1 MDPLFVAHVT
11 VFAVAAL
18 VSFASV
24 VPARRVDHPDTRYGL
39 VGLLVTSGV
48 WAGAQAAYLVVPTVV
63 AKEAFYV
70 LGLIAGIVSVL
81 TWLYFAAA
89 YSGRSPQDAPY
100 RRSLVAVVAGLVLLK
115 VTNPLH
121 NAYFTASMASEPF
134 VHLALEYGAMHWLAM
149 GFSYS
154 LAFVGFYM
162 LIERFGQAGVSTR
175 PLEALVMLTAL
186 PLGLNILA
194 LRTEWLLP
202 LTYEPLG
209 VAAFGVGTL
218 AVYFDR
224 FQTVQ
229 LAADVEAPVI
239 VLDAASRIASV
250 NEQTERLFPET
261 ADSLGKPLE
270 TVRPRLS
277 EAVGDDSPL
286 EVPDEDGPRFFQVS
300 SSPFY
305 AGDTETGSVVILSE
319 VTERERYRRDLE
331 RKTEQ
336 LALLNRIVR
345 HDIRNEMG
353 VVIGWGQ
360 TLEGHVDS
368 DGRDALDRL
377 LGAANHVV
385 DLTDRAREFVTA
397 LDEDERPETQA
408 VDLVATLETELEK
421 QRSAHPEATI
431 TVAEDPP
438 AVAVRANEMLG
449 AVFRNLVSNA
459 IENVDHEEPTV
470 TVTVTE
476 REDSAVVRVADDGPG
491 IPDDRKD
498 RVFGKGEKGI
508 DSAGTGIGLFLVKTL
523 VEQFDG
529 QVWIE
534 DNEPR
539 GSVFV
544 VELPLAATAE

>member
-1 MDPLFVAHVT
+1 MDALFAAHVAT
-11 VFAVAAL
+11 FAVAAV
-18 VSFASV
+18 VSFGAV

-39 VGLLVTSGV
+39 VGLLLTSGV
-48 WAGAQAAYLVVPTVV
+48 WAGAQAAYLVVPSVV

-100 RRSLVAVVAGLVLLK
+100 RRPLVAVVVLLIALK

-121 NAYFTASMASEPF
+121 HLYFTAAMASEPF
-134 VHLALEYGAMHWLAM
+134 VHLALSYGSMHWLAM
-149 GFSYS
+149 GFAYS

-162 LIERFGQAGVSTR
+162 LVERFAQAGVRTR
-175 PLEALVMLTAL
+175 ALEGLVLLTAL

-194 LRTEWLLP
+194 LQTEWLLP
-202 LTYEPLG
+202 LTYEPIG
-209 VAAFGVGTL
+209 VAAFAVGTL
-218 AVYFDR
+218 AVYFER

-229 LAADVEAPVI
+229 LAADVDDPII
-239 VLDAASRIASV
+239 VLDAAERISSV
-250 NEQTERLFPET
+250 NARTERLFPET
-261 ADSLGKPLE
+261 VGSLGDPLE
-270 TVRPRLS
+270 AVLPRVADALAEES
-277 EAVGDDSPL
+277 LVEVTDSGETRL
-286 EVPDEDGPRFFQVS
+286 FQLS

-305 AGDTETGSVVILSE
+305 AGETETGRVVILSE

-353 VVIGWGQ
+353 VVIGWGE
-360 TLEGHVDS
+360 TLDDHVDAE
-368 DGRDALDRL
+368 GQDALDRL
-377 LGAANHVV
+377 LGASRDVV
-385 DLTDRAREFVTA
+385 DLTDRVREFITA
-397 LDEDERPETQA
+397 LDEDERPETTA
-408 VDLVATLETELEK
+408 VHLGTTLESAVAK
-421 QRSAHPEATI
+421 QRSAHPDADISLAGDLDVT
-431 TVAEDPP
+431 
-438 AVAVRANEMLG
+438 VRANEMLG
-449 AVFRNLVSNA
+449 AVFRNLLGNA
-459 IENVDHEEPTV
+459 IENVDHDAPTIAV
-470 TVTVTE
+470 TVVE
-476 REDSAVVRVADDGPG
+476 RDTTAVVRVADDGPG

-498 RVFGKGEKGI
+498 HVFGKGEKGV
-508 DSAGTGIGLFLVKTL
+508 DSGGSGIGLFLVRTL

-529 QVWIE
+529 AVWIE

-544 VELPLAATAE
+544 VELPVVDGE